1 MALSI
6 RATPLDF
13 AKASFRTH
21 LNYIKCLEKLFASST
36 LSVSRTGIFT
46 KRNVEITRFRKLYKV
61 TLKSIKKD
69 IELAREDSAFA
80 VIAAPWFPV
89 KCYYALYYLESILTH
104 LLDGSVQ
111 GFGKGGHAGIRK
123 KIYSLVDMGFI
134 VFSVAELNRVY
145 ELTQIRAL
153 PAINVGQNARSDYWQ
168 KTDCINSVAKKLMDY
183 KLHDVKIGRKWN
195 LRTKKHR
202 DEQKSFV
209 GVERLM
215 IADFFFW
222 YRIKANYRDL
232 DYIDFENGITETEVL
247 EYLETY
253 NKVFEYYRI
262 QLIRQITKLEPP
274 AVV

>member
-1 MALSI
+1 MAIFARSLSS
-6 RATPLDF
+6 LDF

-36 LSVSRTGIFT
+36 LSASRTGTFT
-46 KRNVEITRFRKLYKV
+46 KRNTEITKFQKLYKV

-89 KCYYALYYLESILTH
+89 KCYYALYYLESVLTH

-123 KIYSLVDMGFI
+123 RIYSLIDTGAL

-145 ELTQIRAL
+145 GLIEIQAL
-153 PAINVGQNARSDYWQ
+153 SVINVGQNARSDYWQ

-183 KLHDVKIGRKWN
+183 KLHDAKLGRKWN
-195 LRTKKHR
+195 LHTKKHQ
-202 DEQKSFV
+202 DDQKLFI
-209 GVERLM
+209 GTERLM

-232 DYIDFENGITETEVL
+232 DYIDFENGITEAEVL

-253 NKVFEYYRI
+253 NKVFEHYRI
-262 QLIRQITKLEPP
+262 QLIKQINPLL
-274 AVV
+274 